1 MALVE
6 IRKLRPANFLG
17 IWKIEEDEAFFR
29 NELWLDEHEIE
40 FLDKIKAENRRLQ
53 WLSSRLLIRK
63 IINPKGQ
70 ILMEWDDFGK
80 PVIINYDF
88 EVSISHSSDM
98 VSVIVGDR
106 KSGNDIERHDRKV
119 ERIARKFVRD
129 DEMAFV
135 EMGKETLY
143 YITLWAAKE
152 TMFKYYGGGGID
164 FKKHMQVLPFTMADK
179 GAFSM
184 HYLKESTR
192 QEFILNY
199 EWLDG
204 HILTYCI

>member
-17 IWKIEEDEAFFR
+17 IWKIEEDETYFR

-53 WLSSRLLIRK
+53 WLASRLLIRK

-70 ILMEWDDFGK
+70 ILMEWDSFGK

-129 DEMAFV
+129 DEMDFV
-135 EMGKETLY
+135 EENIKTKY
-143 YITLWAAKE
+143 YITFWAAKE

-164 FKKHMQVLPFTMADK
+164 FKKHMKVFPFEMKEK
-179 GAFSM
+179 GNFLM
-184 HYLKESTR
+184 HYLKEANPHELT
-192 QEFILNY
+192 LNY
-199 EWLDG
+199 EWIDG